1 VCGALRRNRQKSL
14 AHVDALG
21 DRDESFFLEKPQTP
35 RKRRLV
41 DGKYF
46 ASAPMENRLVLRNA
60 H

>member
-1 VCGALRRNRQKSL
+1 MVERSEI
-14 AHVDALG
+14 VM
-21 DRDESFFLEKPQTP
+21 SPSSLEKPQTP

-46 ASAPMENRLVLRNA
+46 GQRADGDRLVLRNA